1 MAERV
6 ARIPAIDDQTKINLS
21 LGLSVSIL
29 LSLVLGGIGLGRY
42 VAGMELMTDELKVN
56 TEAIT
61 TNTAANTDS
70 IRALGKLVDRFQFQQ
85 EHTQRQLDQMAD
97 FREADESRL
106 RRVEDALLVISTK
119 DGMGKGG

>member
-1 MAERV
+1 
-6 ARIPAIDDQTKINLS
+6 
-21 LGLSVSIL
+21 
-29 LSLVLGGIGLGRY
+29 VLGGIGLGRY

-97 FREADESRL
+97 FRESDEARL